1 MIKKLGQD
9 NQLIL
14 KNLSFLTVLRFVN
27 IATKFFLVAYL
38 VRILGKVNYGILAW
52 TDSIIQYFIIVINF
66 GFNIYAAKYVVE
78 SKDSKEK
85 LNETIS
91 AIYTIKFVLFLG
103 SFLMLYGLTFL
114 STFDQYSNFLF
125 LMLLMGFGEVF
136 FPIWFFQGKEK
147 LKLATYI
154 TVTARILLL
163 LLTIYLI
170 QTENDI
176 YTYIYILVFSNFL
189 MGALGYIVLKRLFD
203 FKHKWLSYTKLLGY
217 VKEAYMFFLGL
228 SMSLA
233 FNFLTVFLI
242 GVYYTM
248 DFVTGFDVALKCVL
262 VFVIPFDMLQQAV
275 FPTIT
280 RNRNTTS
287 LKRII
292 LISFVVGCIF
302 TAMVFFFSKELLLL
316 FGGNELMSF
325 TNVLKILSPIPALT
339 ALSLMLGTCTL
350 VAFGYQKEFN
360 RSLIF
365 ASLFFLMM
373 IAILYVNNELTFLNL
388 VWLRVVSDL
397 VLLLIRSYFVYTKKI
412 LRNESNFLH

>member
-1 MIKKLGQD
+1 MIKKLSQD
-9 NQLIL
+9 NRLIL

-66 GFNIYAAKYVVE
+66 GFNIYAAKYIVE
-78 SKDSKEK
+78 GKDSKEK

-91 AIYTIKFVLFLG
+91 AIYTIKLFLFLS
-103 SFLMLYGLTFL
+103 SFLILYGLTFL
-114 STFDQYSNFLF
+114 NTFNLYSDFLF
-125 LMLLMGFGEVF
+125 LMLLMGVGEVF

-163 LLTIYLI
+163 LLTLYFV
-170 QTENDI
+170 QTKNDI

-189 MGALGYIVLKRLFD
+189 MGVLGYTVLIRLFN
-203 FKHKWLSYTKLLGY
+203 FKHQWLSYTKLFDY
-217 VKEAYMFFLGL
+217 IKEAYMFFLGL

-233 FNFLTVFLI
+233 FNFLTIFLI
-242 GVYYTM
+242 GVSYTM

-280 RNRNTTS
+280 RNRNKTS

-292 LISFVVGCIF
+292 LISFSVGCMF
-302 TAMVFFFSKELLLL
+302 TIIVFFFSKELLLL

-360 RSLIF
+360 RSLIY
-365 ASLFFLMM
+365 ASLFFLLM
-373 IAILYVNNELTFLNL
+373 IGVLYINNKLTFLNL
-388 VWLRVVSDL
+388 VWLRVISDAA
-397 VLLLIRSYFVYTKKI
+397 LLLIRGYFVYKKKI
-412 LRNESNFLH
+412 LKHEYALK